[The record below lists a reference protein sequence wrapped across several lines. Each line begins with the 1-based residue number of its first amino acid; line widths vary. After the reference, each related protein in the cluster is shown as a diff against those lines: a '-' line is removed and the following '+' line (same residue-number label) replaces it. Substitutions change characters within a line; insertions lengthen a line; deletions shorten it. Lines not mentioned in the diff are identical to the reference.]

1 MTTHAYSFIYNNYDF
16 MFHNVTISLK
26 IIGHLLVLQWGKI
39 RLPPQ
44 ICRVKR
50 QNHSMQMR
58 NSFFSF
64 SLKYKEKCTSL
75 IRGACARERERR
87 MVKDR
92 KRKSLSRESNEIK
105 SVRKEKY
112 VFCSTDEALSSS
124 AASYLQMT
132 VIHNSMTVNKHMR
145 ALHYAH
151 PDSLLPPTGEWQH
164 KKYTPKT

>member
-1 MTTHAYSFIYNNYDF
+1 MTTHAYSFISNNYDF

-58 NSFFSF
+58 NSFFFKVQGKVHQFNQGSMC
-64 SLKYKEKCTSL
+64 K
-75 IRGACARERERR
+75 RERERR

-151 PDSLLPPTGEWQH
+151 PDSSLTTATYRGV
-164 KKYTPKT
+164 TA

>member
-1 MTTHAYSFIYNNYDF
+1 
-16 MFHNVTISLK
+16 MFHSVTISLK
-26 IIGHLLVLQWGKI
+26 IIGQLLVLQWGKI

-58 NSFFSF
+58 NSFLFF
-64 SLKYKEKCTSL
+64 FAFLKKKVQGKVHQFNQGSMCK
-75 IRGACARERERR
+75 RERERR

-92 KRKSLSRESNEIK
+92 KRKSLSWESNEK
-105 SVRKEKY
+105 KCVRKEKY

-124 AASYLQMT
+124 ATSYLQMT

-145 ALHYAH
+145 ALHFTH
-151 PDSLLPPTGEWQH
+151 PASLLPPTGDWLH
-164 KKYTPKT
+164 KKYKKYTPKT